1 MPIIDISI
9 RRGRETEQLNELM
22 RAIHEATKAVLQT
35 ADGNIRVI
43 VREVEAEHWMSG
55 GRTLAEIAAAAQTGS

>member
-9 RRGRETEQLNELM
+9 RRGRQTAQLNELM
-22 RAIHEATKAVLQT
+22 RAIHEATKEVLDT

-55 GRTLAEIAAAAQTGS
+55 GRTLAEIASAQTSGS